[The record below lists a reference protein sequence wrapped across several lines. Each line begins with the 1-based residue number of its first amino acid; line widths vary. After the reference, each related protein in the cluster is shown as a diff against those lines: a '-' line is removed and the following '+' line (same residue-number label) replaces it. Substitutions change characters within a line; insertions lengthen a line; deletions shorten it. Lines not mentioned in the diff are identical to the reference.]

1 MGVGLALVGALVDRL
16 LHLHGAVALSIV
28 FALPALESSAFVGF
42 VFPGE
47 IAVILGGVLAS
58 RGNFPLAL
66 AATAAIAGAFAG
78 DSIGYAIGR
87 RYGRGMLRG
96 SIGRLPFVRT
106 RLDAELGKAE
116 AFLLRRGAW
125 AVIIGRLTAALRV
138 LVPGLA
144 GIARMPYGRFV
155 AANLIGAVLWGVG
168 FSAAG
173 YAAGVHW
180 EHLQSVAGTA
190 GLIAM
195 GVVLVTF
202 FTVRIVLGGRH
213 RRALFE
219 SASRAAQSPS
229 ADAAEPGG
237 HAEPVEL
244 DR

>member
-1 MGVGLALVGALVDRL
+1 MLVGALVDRL
-16 LHLHGAVALSIV
+16 LHLHGAVALAMV

-58 RGNFPLAL
+58 RGNFPMAL
-66 AATAAIAGAFAG
+66 AAAVAITGAFVG
-78 DSIGYAIGR
+78 DSIGYGIGR
-87 RYGRGMLRG
+87 RYGRRMLQG
-96 SIGRLPFVRT
+96 SVGRLPFIRT
-106 RLDAELGKAE
+106 RLDGELGKAE

-155 AANLIGAVLWGVG
+155 VANLIGAVLWGVG
-168 FSAAG
+168 FTAAG

-180 EHLQSVAGTA
+180 EHVQSVAGTA

-195 GVVLVTF
+195 VTVVVAFVATRL
-202 FTVRIVLGGRH
+202 VLGTRS
-213 RRALFE
+213 RRRRPAL
-219 SASRAAQSPS
+219 P
-229 ADAAEPGG
+229 D
-237 HAEPVEL
+237 AEPVQL